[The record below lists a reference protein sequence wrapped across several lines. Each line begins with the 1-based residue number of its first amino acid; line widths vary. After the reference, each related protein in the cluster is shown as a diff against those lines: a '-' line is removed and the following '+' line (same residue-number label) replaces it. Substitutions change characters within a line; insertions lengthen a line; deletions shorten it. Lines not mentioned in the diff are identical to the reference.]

1 MARLLLLDDDAAAL
15 ELLTDALAGVGH
27 DVHAYGSGSEAL
39 EHLRHWRPDLI
50 VADIFMPQMDGIAFA
65 RLVRSCGGPPV
76 LFVSIATKQADAVLA
91 GAVGYVQKPATA
103 NEIRRA
109 VSTVLGKP
117 GRKVTILI
125 VDDDSAA
132 RELFGHA
139 LRPAFDVIEAED
151 GFAALHTLRE
161 HAIDL
166 VITDFR
172 MPLLN
177 GAELV
182 REMRADPELQRIPVI
197 VQSSDRAALASP
209 VWKDLGVAYQL
220 DKHDFFQ
227 WLRSSVDA
235 RLPGSTKNRTK

>member
-1 MARLLLLDDDAAAL
+1 MAKLLLLDDDAAAL

-27 DVHAYGSGSEAL
+27 EVHAHLSGAEAL
-39 EHLRHWRPDLI
+39 EHLTHWRPHLI
-50 VADIFMPQMDGIAFA
+50 VADIFMPQMHGIAFA
-65 RLVRSCGGPPV
+65 RLVRACGGPPI
-76 LFVSIATKQADAVLA
+76 LFVSIATKRADAVLA
-91 GAVGYVQKPATA
+91 GAVGYVAKPATP
-103 NEIRRA
+103 NEIREA
-109 VSTVLGKP
+109 VSNVLGDP

-125 VDDDSAA
+125 VDDDAGA
-132 RELFGHA
+132 RELFGDA
-139 LRPAFDVIEAED
+139 LRPAFDVLEADD
-151 GFAALHTLRE
+151 GFTALHALRE
-161 HAIDL
+161 HPVDL

-172 MPLLN
+172 MPLVN

-220 DKHDFFQ
+220 DKHEFFD
-227 WLRSSVDA
+227 WLRASVDA